1 MMQRIRTTGC
11 SAMNGISISNPSS
24 YGSGI
29 IMEKGLERLFKLTT
43 VCDYKKSVFWTKVG
57 VNVEFTVVL
66 TACTK
71 VHSLL
76 PDKLT
81 FSFLCSFLVAKR

>member
-43 VCDYKKSVFWTKVG
+43 VCDYKKSVFWTQWG
-57 VNVEFTVVL
+57 NFPWELTVSV
-66 TACTK
+66 TSSSSNERNSQQGEGK
-71 VHSLL
+71 
-76 PDKLT
+76 
-81 FSFLCSFLVAKR
+81 